1 MSVYNPEIWWSWEWW
16 TCISCLF
23 LFGFET
29 YWIIFLTNWRV
40 YVKLPVTKIHI
51 VWLILIN
58 SFILLS
64 GYTHIS
70 VLSNNQQFALYSTL
84 HVLFCSIIK
93 MNTLLTEIMDF
104 ASEVGKMIHTMTQYE
119 VRETTLYH
127 IILSLLWITSPIRCK
142 GLPVEGL
149 TYKSLFLNWRCKC
162 SCNTDS
168 RNSVTDYCSYTFS
181 LMTW

>member
-1 MSVYNPEIWWSWEWW
+1 
-16 TCISCLF
+16 
-23 LFGFET
+23 
-29 YWIIFLTNWRV
+29 
-40 YVKLPVTKIHI
+40 
-51 VWLILIN
+51 LIN

-127 IILSLLWITSPIRCK
+127 IILSLL
-142 GLPVEGL
+142 
-149 TYKSLFLNWRCKC
+149 
-162 SCNTDS
+162 
-168 RNSVTDYCSYTFS
+168 
-181 LMTW
+181 